1 MKKLLHWLLE
11 HSVPSLIRLACF
23 MALGGLFLL
32 CVSVIWPKPLM
43 VVIAMPGGHVFGAA
57 AFVCYLL
64 AVILDY
70 RRLHEEAL
78 KRPSLVDDV
87 KVTKAS

>member
-1 MKKLLHWLLE
+1 MLE
-11 HSVPSLIRLACF
+11 HSVPSLTRLACF
-23 MALGGLFLL
+23 VALGGLFLL

-57 AFVCYLL
+57 AFLCYLL

-70 RRLHEEAL
+70 RRLHQAATMRDAL
-78 KRPSLVDDV
+78 ADGEKG
-87 KVTKAS
+87 TKAS